1 MDINDIEY
9 LSQILHKSEALKE
22 VLEREFLALKEQD
35 LEYFEK
41 LQIQKTKILEFLSN
55 EEFLVN
61 VETYRQSQED
71 SASEQQI
78 TVESLSMW
86 DRIIG
91 TMLESRTW
99 HQRNEILINT
109 KLESI
114 KSALRTIQSPYPLSS
129 VEVYDKLG
137 KLRATADRHKVGDA

>member
-41 LQIQKTKILEFLSN
+41 LQLQKTKVLEFLSN

-71 SASEQQI
+71 PASEQQI

-86 DRIIG
+86 DSIIG
-91 TMLESRTW
+91 TMLESRTL

-114 KSALRTIQSPYPLSS
+114 KSALRTIQAPDPLSS

-137 KLRATADRHKVGDA
+137 KLRTTADRHKVGDA